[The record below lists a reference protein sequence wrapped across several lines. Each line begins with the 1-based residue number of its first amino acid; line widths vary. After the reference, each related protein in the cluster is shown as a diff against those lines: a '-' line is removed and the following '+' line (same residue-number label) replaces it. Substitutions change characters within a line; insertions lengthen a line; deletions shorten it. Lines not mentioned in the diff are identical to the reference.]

1 MSDDLTRGLRQLAKN
16 AEVPPPVP
24 GAEVRRVAVRR
35 RRRRRT
41 TAVAAGGTL
50 AAALAALL
58 TVSLSNL
65 SGGADDRPAPAASP
79 VGTPATP
86 ATADATVDLSRE
98 VLVIDGRE
106 FPVLSGS
113 ADAPTPLPTGRMTV
127 TGKKSAQRESGRTWV
142 ITLRAPDGSTT
153 FLGSRADVEEA
164 PGDYTGTPGWI
175 GLRRDEARWVY
186 ERLSEG
192 SVVEVTGTAPTRD
205 PAPPSAAPPA
215 PSVTPAPTVTPGRSV
230 RPEQAPAGT
239 ATPSA
244 MVDAGP
250 SGSS

>member
-16 AEVPPPVP
+16 AEAPPPVP

-50 AAALAALL
+50 AAALAVLL
-58 TVSLSNL
+58 TVTLSNL
-65 SGGADDRPAPAASP
+65 SGGTDDRPVPPAASP

-106 FPVLSGS
+106 FPVSSGS

-127 TGKKSAQRESGRTWV
+127 TGKESAKRASGQTWV
-142 ITLRAPDGSTT
+142 ISLRAPDGSTT
-153 FLGSRADVEEA
+153 FLGSTTDAGEA
-164 PGDYTGTPGWI
+164 PGDYARTPGWI

-186 ERLSEG
+186 ERLAEG

-205 PAPPSAAPPA
+205 PAPPSAASPA
-215 PSVTPAPTVTPGRSV
+215 PSETPARSV
-230 RPEQAPAGT
+230 RPDQAPVGT

-250 SGSS
+250 SGFS